1 MLKNKI
7 NNSFYYIFLAFLAIT
22 LIFSSQSFAQK
33 RKPSKPAPAPAETP
47 TPKPAEPQVIKPP
60 ETLLSLEEM
69 EKLIAVMETDKG
81 DITLEFYPKS
91 APNHVRQFVWLART
105 GYFDGMTISRIIPK
119 FIIQSG
125 NPSSWDESNAN
136 KKKRFDIP
144 KLKAEYDTNV
154 KHERGT
160 LSMAR
165 PGNDP
170 DGGTTH
176 FFICSQKASS
186 LDNGYSIF
194 GHVINGIEV
203 VDTIAASPIEQG
215 TQDKPAEH
223 IAVKHI
229 LIKEKETE
237 KPKETE
243 SKQQ

>member
-1 MLKNKI
+1 MFKNKI
-7 NNSFYYIFLAFLAIT
+7 ILAFLAIT
-22 LIFSSQSFAQK
+22 LLFSSQTLAQK
-33 RKPSKPAPAPAETP
+33 RKPAKPNNPDPPAAPAPPA
-47 TPKPAEPQVIKPP
+47 KPAEPETIKPP
-60 ETLLSLEEM
+60 ETPLSVEEM
-69 EKLIAVMETDKG
+69 EKLTAIMETDKG
-81 DITLEFYPKS
+81 NITIEFYPKS
-91 APNHVRQFVWLART
+91 APNHVRQFVWLARI
-105 GYFDGMTISRIIPK
+105 GYFDGMTVSRVIPK

-125 NPSSWDESNAN
+125 NPSSWDESNPN

-144 KLKAEYDTNV
+144 KLKAEYDANV
-154 KHERGT
+154 KHERGA

-165 PGNDP
+165 PSNDP

-194 GHVINGIEV
+194 GHVVNGIEV

-223 IAVKHI
+223 IEVKHV
-229 LIKEKETE
+229 LIKELLKEVE

-243 SKQQ
+243 SKPQ